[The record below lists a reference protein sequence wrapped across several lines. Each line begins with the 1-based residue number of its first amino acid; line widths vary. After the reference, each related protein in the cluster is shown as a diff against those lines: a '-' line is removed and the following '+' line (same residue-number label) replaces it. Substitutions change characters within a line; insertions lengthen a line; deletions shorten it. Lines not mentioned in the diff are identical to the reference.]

1 MNKLH
6 RKPRGGSALDQFL
19 LNKNARATIIFHS
32 CQKLIIKTSKG
43 KAASTQKLVSQIGT
57 MRPYGICWSENVIC
71 HRQFS
76 ILVIRRAH

>member
-6 RKPRGGSALDQFL
+6 RKPRGGGASDQFL

-43 KAASTQKLVSQIGT
+43 KAASTQKLVS
-57 MRPYGICWSENVIC
+57 
-71 HRQFS
+71 HRHNAP
-76 ILVIRRAH
+76 IRDLAGLKT